1 MRPQKWALESGQASV
16 KIPKDVISWL
26 LKVIEEK
33 DPSAPP
39 GDQALNED
47 GRLMI
52 IAGRLVRNPPTALR
66 TGNLTLV
73 Q

>member
-1 MRPQKWALESGQASV
+1 VRPQEWVLGSGQASV
-16 KIPKDVISWL
+16 KIKDVISWL
-26 LKVIEEK
+26 LKAIEEK

-39 GDQALNED
+39 DDQALNED

-52 IAGRLVRNPPTALR
+52 IAGRSVRDPPTALR
-66 TGNLTLV
+66 TGSLTLV